1 MTIGALISL
10 AFAFVGAVGAWASHR
25 FMGQDVLAGD
35 SGPFVMLVSTLVTA
49 LALAVFVGIVI
60 AAALS

>member
-10 AFAFVGAVGAWASHR
+10 AFALVGAAGAWGSHR
-25 FMGQDVLAGD
+25 WMGQDVLAGD
-35 SGPFVMLVSTLVTA
+35 SGPFVMLLSTLVTA